1 MELMHSSL
9 SKAVSTAVVAAA
21 ISASALA
28 QVDIKTH
35 KLCLDARDYTGCIDA
50 LTPKPKPERVNP
62 DLQQA
67 SEEPKPRLQTPAVLV
82 SLDQRLLELQA
93 AGSLKNLCERTND
106 IKECVYGIGEWKP
119 EDLERVKMLA
129 HACFDKCML
138 DVFGFYRDHRTGRDI
153 PAVRTKDF
161 DGAAPSR
168 GFEVTIYPVAM
179 RVFRYE
185 GCAGCELTYQYPL
198 RLKAVVGNNPPIE
211 LPMTSRGG
219 YYIPGH
225 FRRLVLDRPND
236 AVMLEAVTSE
246 GEFNIKISSKAL
258 ASYRQMLTRLDYAKV
273 Y

>member
-1 MELMHSSL
+1 MELMLSL
-9 SKAVSTAVVAAA
+9 LKKGVWLAVATSA
-21 ISASALA
+21 ISTSALA

-50 LTPKPKPERVNP
+50 LTPKPKPERVDP
-62 DLQQA
+62 A
-67 SEEPKPRLQTPAVLV
+67 PKKVSDTPQPRPQTPAVLV

-93 AGSLKNLCERTND
+93 AGSLKSLCERTND

-119 EDLERVKMLA
+119 RELERVKMLT

-198 RLKAVVGNNPPIE
+198 RLKAVVGKNTPVE

-219 YYIPGH
+219 YYVPGK

-236 AVMLEAVTSE
+236 EVTLQAVTSE
-246 GEFNIKISSKAL
+246 GEFNIKISSKTL
-258 ASYRQMLTRLDYAKV
+258 ASYRRMLTKLNYAKV

>member
-1 MELMHSSL
+1 MLSSL
-9 SKAVSTAVVAAA
+9 SKAVSIAVAAA
-21 ISASALA
+21 ALSSTALA

-35 KLCLDARDYTGCIDA
+35 KLCLDARDYTGCVDA
-50 LTPKPKPERVNP
+50 LLPQKTPESSNP
-62 DLQQA
+62 VQPQA
-67 SEEPKPRLQTPAVLV
+67 YEAPKPRLRTPAVLI
-82 SLDQRLLELQA
+82 SLDERLLELQEA
-93 AGSLKNLCERTND
+93 RSLKRLCESTNN

-119 EDLERVKMLA
+119 RDLERVKMMS

-138 DVFGFYRDHRTGRDI
+138 DVFGFYRDHQTGRDI

-168 GFEVTIYPVAM
+168 GFEVTLYPIAM

-198 RLKAVVGNNPPIE
+198 RLKAVVGNSAPVE

-219 YYIPGH
+219 FYIPSSL
-225 FRRLVLDRPND
+225 RRLVLDRPED
-236 AVMLEAVTSE
+236 ETTLQAVTSE
-246 GEFNIKISSKAL
+246 GEFSIKISDKAL
-258 ASYRQMLTRLDYAKV
+258 AAYRQMLNRLNYAEV

>member
-1 MELMHSSL
+1 MELMRSSL
-9 SKAVSTAVVAAA
+9 SKLLSIAVAAA
-21 ISASALA
+21 ALSGAALA

-35 KLCLDARDYTGCIDA
+35 ELCLDARDYTGCVDS
-50 LTPKPKPERVNP
+50 LLPKKAPESYNTVQP
-62 DLQQA
+62 QA
-67 SEEPKPRLQTPAVLV
+67 SEAPAPRLRTPAVLV
-82 SLDQRLLELQA
+82 SLDERLLELQEA
-93 AGSLKNLCERTND
+93 RSLKRLCESTND

-119 EDLERVKMLA
+119 RDLERVKLMS

-138 DVFGFYRDHRTGRDI
+138 DVFGFYRDHQTGRDI

-168 GFEVTIYPVAM
+168 GFGVTLYPVAM

-198 RLKAVVGNNPPIE
+198 RLKAVVGKNVPIE

-219 YYIPGH
+219 FYLPGR
-225 FRRLVLDRPND
+225 FRRLVLDRPTEEV
-236 AVMLEAVTSE
+236 ALQATTSE
-246 GEFNIKISSKAL
+246 GEFSIKISSKAL
-258 ASYRQMLTRLDYAKV
+258 AAYRQMLARLNYAKV

>member
-1 MELMHSSL
+1 MELMLILL
-9 SKAVSTAVVAAA
+9 SRAVSTAVAAA
-21 ISASALA
+21 ALSSTALA

-35 KLCLDARDYTGCIDA
+35 ELCLDARDYTGCVDA
-50 LTPKPKPERVNP
+50 LLPPKTPESSNP
-62 DLQQA
+62 VQPQA
-67 SEEPKPRLQTPAVLV
+67 SEAPKPRLRTPTVLV
-82 SLDQRLLELQA
+82 SLDERLVELQEA
-93 AGSLKNLCERTND
+93 RSLKRLCESTNN

-119 EDLERVKMLA
+119 RDLERVKMMS

-168 GFEVTIYPVAM
+168 GFEVTLYPVAM

-198 RLKAVVGNNPPIE
+198 RLRALVGKNSSVE
-211 LPMTSRGG
+211 LPMLSRGG
-219 YYIPGH
+219 FYIPSNL
-225 FRRLVLDRPND
+225 RRLLLDRPND
-236 AVMLEAVTSE
+236 EVALQAVTSE
-246 GEFNIKISSKAL
+246 GEFSVKISTKAL
-258 ASYRQMLTRLDYAKV
+258 ASFRQMLARLSYAKV